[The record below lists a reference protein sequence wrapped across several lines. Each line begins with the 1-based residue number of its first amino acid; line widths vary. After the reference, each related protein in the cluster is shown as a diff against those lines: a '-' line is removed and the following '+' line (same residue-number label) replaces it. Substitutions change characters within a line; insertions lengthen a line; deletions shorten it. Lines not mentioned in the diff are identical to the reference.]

1 MPHGARIGSVTRPR
15 RRAADR
21 ARVWD
26 LVLAPHRGGAVC
38 GVLER
43 PARRGR
49 ESRRAHSKG
58 LPCVVYSL
66 ECQAM
71 SRKRHAGSDAA
82 EPGLSVRTLALTYPS
97 GFHQPP
103 HSHDWPQL
111 VYAASGVL
119 TVTTA
124 AGAWVVPPQRAV
136 WVPADT
142 RHQLDTTGETALRT
156 LYLHPRVAP
165 ALAAGCA
172 VVHITP
178 LVRELVLH
186 IVAAGPLEF
195 DRPEHTHLLAVLIDQ
210 LKTLDQA
217 PLSVPLPRDPRARR
231 VAERVLARAS
241 QADTLD
247 ELAAGSGASAR
258 TLERLFR
265 AETGLPF
272 GRWRQQ
278 ARLLG
283 ALRLL
288 GEGLAV
294 TAVAARVGYR
304 SPSAFVAM
312 FTRALG
318 RSPGRYFESSASG

>member
-1 MPHGARIGSVTRPR
+1 MSQKRH
-15 RRAADR
+15 ADR
-21 ARVWD
+21 A
-26 LVLAPHRGGAVC
+26 
-38 GVLER
+38 
-43 PARRGR
+43 
-49 ESRRAHSKG
+49 
-58 LPCVVYSL
+58 
-66 ECQAM
+66 
-71 SRKRHAGSDAA
+71 AA
-82 EPGLSVRTLALTYPS
+82 QPGLSVRTLALTYPN

-119 TVTTA
+119 TVSTA

-136 WVPADT
+136 WVPAGT

-165 ALAAGCA
+165 ALAASCA

-186 IVAAGPLEF
+186 IVAAGPLES
-195 DRPEHTHLLAVLIDQ
+195 DRPEHARLLAVLIDQ

-247 ELAAGSGASAR
+247 ELAVGSGASAR